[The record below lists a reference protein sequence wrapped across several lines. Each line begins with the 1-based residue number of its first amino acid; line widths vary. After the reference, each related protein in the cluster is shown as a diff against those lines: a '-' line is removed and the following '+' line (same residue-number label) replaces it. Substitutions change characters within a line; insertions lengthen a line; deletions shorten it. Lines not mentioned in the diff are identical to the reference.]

1 TPSRSSGS
9 GEARQSSRASAS
21 AWRALSSVTFHS
33 TCFRIWSAS
42 FVVVPGGHE
51 APAAPQTMR
60 HSTAAARRARIR
72 LGRDDRARPDAQGEG
87 FMSRRWWGIVVPLLL
102 ALPALAQEAVPS
114 RLDAVQKSGK
124 LRVCTPGDY
133 TPFALQKSEGV
144 FEGLDVDLVQTA
156 AKALGAEPVFV
167 KSAWPTLMKDFIE
180 KCDVAV
186 GGISVTLDRQK
197 TAFFSQAYMINGK
210 APITRCENV
219 AKYQTVA
226 DIDKPTVTVIENP
239 GGSNERYARAN
250 FKNAKIVIFND
261 NTTIFDE
268 ILKGNAD
275 VMISES
281 VETIVQQKTRPGL
294 CAVNPD
300 KPLQYGEMAYLLP
313 RGDVAMKDWVDTWLH
328 LSKAGGE
335 YARLL
340 ADWTK

>member
-1 TPSRSSGS
+1 M
-9 GEARQSSRASAS
+9 AS
-21 AWRALSSVTFHS
+21 
-33 TCFRIWSAS
+33 
-42 FVVVPGGHE
+42 
-51 APAAPQTMR
+51 
-60 HSTAAARRARIR
+60 
-72 LGRDDRARPDAQGEG
+72 
-87 FMSRRWWGIVVPLLL
+87 RWWGIVVSLLL
-102 ALPALAQEAVPS
+102 ALPALAQEAAPS

-124 LRVCTPGDY
+124 LRICTPGDY
-133 TPFALQKSEGV
+133 TPFALQKSEGM

-167 KSAWPTLMKDFIE
+167 KSGWPTLMKDFIE

-186 GGISVTLDRQK
+186 GGISVTLERQK
-197 TAFFSQAYMINGK
+197 TAFFSQAYMVNGK

-239 GGSNERYARAN
+239 GGSNERFARAN
-250 FKNAKIVIFND
+250 FKSAKIVIYND

-281 VETIVQQKTRPGL
+281 AETLVQQRLRPGL

-300 KPLQYGEMAYLLP
+300 KPLQYGEMAWLLP
-313 RGDVAMKDWVDTWLH
+313 RGDVAFKAWVDQWLH
-328 LSKAGGE
+328 LAKASGE
-335 YARLL
+335 YDRIAARWLR
-340 ADWTK
+340 